1 MTEEEVEQLVAR
13 VFLELGAKGVPDIS
27 DTLFID
33 GGKCLAIAY
42 RVEDLSAVWCFEDG
56 TVEFH
61 DRNGKLLRTLRLPR
75 DISPPS
81 LAA

>member
-1 MTEEEVEQLVAR
+1 MKEVEQLVAR
-13 VFLELGAKGVPDIS
+13 VFSELGAKGGSGIS

-42 RVEDLSAVWCFEDG
+42 HAENLNAVWCFEDG

-61 DRNGKLLRTLRLPR
+61 DRNGKLLKILRLPKHIR
-75 DISPPS
+75 PPT